1 MRSSS
6 PKKKVLIIGSLPP
19 PYHGCNVFVEN
30 LLRSD
35 LSRRFDLIHLDTSD
49 RRNLENISRFDLT
62 NVRLAFRH
70 LFSLITVCVK
80 HHPGLAHLS
89 ISQNTLGYLRD
100 GLFIILITLFSR
112 ANIII
117 HLHGSYFKDFYEST
131 TWIMRRFVDATMRRV
146 SRAIVLGERL
156 KPIFYRWLPDS
167 RIDVVPNGSP
177 LLPYL
182 NGKFNRDNRRAL
194 RVIYL
199 GNLFKFK
206 GVLDIIS
213 AAAIVLKKHP
223 STRFLFAGNWGRD
236 PVYNQ
241 TLEHMRAECYASIQ
255 QTGMQERFEFVGEL
269 NGRALE
275 DYLVEGDIFVFPS
288 IVEGMPL
295 VILEAMS
302 AGNPVISTQD
312 VGAIPEMIQH
322 GETGILIEKQNP
334 EVLANAII
342 GLIENPSLR
351 QRLGRAARQRF
362 EEFYTTAKNIE
373 NLARVFEKALT
384 DYTE

>member
-1 MRSSS
+1 MSTSS
-6 PKKKVLIIGSLPP
+6 KKKILIIGSLPP
-19 PYHGCNVFVEN
+19 PYHGCNVFIEN

-35 LSRRFDLIHLDTSD
+35 LRRRFDLIHLDTSD
-49 RRNLENISRFDLT
+49 RRNLENISRFDVT
-62 NVRLAFRH
+62 NVGLAFQHSFR
-70 LFSLITVCVK
+70 LLAVCVK
-80 HHPGLAHLS
+80 RRPELAHLS

-100 GLFIILITLFSR
+100 GLFIILITVFSR
-112 ANIII
+112 SKIII
-117 HLHGSYFKDFYEST
+117 HLHGSYFKEFYEST
-131 TWIMRRFVDATMRRV
+131 HWIMRRFVDATMRRV

-182 NGKFNRDNRRAL
+182 NGKFDRDNRRAL

-206 GVLDIIS
+206 GVLDIIN
-213 AAAIVLKKHP
+213 AAAIVLRKHP
-223 STRFLFAGNWGRD
+223 NTEFLFAGSWGRD

-241 TLEHMRAECYASIQ
+241 TPENMRAECYARIQ
-255 QTGMQERFEFVGEL
+255 QIGMPDCFEFVGEL

-275 DYLVEGDIFVFPS
+275 KFLVEGDIFVFPS

-295 VILEAMS
+295 VILEAMA

-312 VGAIPEMIQH
+312 VGAIPELIQH
-322 GETGILIEKQNP
+322 GETGILVEKQNP
-334 EVLANAII
+334 EVLANTII
-342 GLIENPSLR
+342 SLIENPSLR

-362 EEFYTTAKNIE
+362 EEFYTTAKSID
-373 NLARVFEKALT
+373 NLALVFEKALT
-384 DYTE
+384 DQAE